1 MGENTKI
8 DILGIPVDC
17 VALGDALS
25 VFQDLLASDSMALI
39 ATPNSEILMR
49 ASRDPSLAGILK
61 RAELVIPDGVGLLLA
76 SKLLGSPLKERV
88 AGIDFA
94 FRALQLSA
102 ELGRSVYFLGGKPG
116 IAEKAA
122 ENVKQQIPDLR
133 IAGIRHGYFTDDEIS
148 SVIEEINS
156 SQADFICVAMGSPGQ
171 EQFIDDH
178 RKQLRAKVG
187 IGIGGS
193 LDIWSGTL
201 KRAPAFYRNHG
212 LEWLYRL
219 IQEPARITRV
229 RVLPLFLLKV
239 AVQKRR
245 QAGA

>member
-1 MGENTKI
+1 MSETVKI

-17 VALGDALS
+17 VALGDALT
-25 VFQDLLASDSMALI
+25 VFQDLLASDGMALI

-49 ASRDPSLAGILK
+49 ASRDPLLEDILK

-76 SKLLGSPLKERV
+76 SKVLGRPLKERV

-94 FRALQLSA
+94 WRALQLSA
-102 ELGRSVYFLGGKPG
+102 DLGRSVYFLGGKPG
-116 IAEKAA
+116 IAKKAA
-122 ENVKQQIPDLR
+122 ENVQQQISGLR
-133 IAGIRHGYFTDDEIS
+133 IAGTRHGYFVEEEIP
-148 SVIEEINS
+148 SVIEEINRS
-156 SQADFICVAMGSPGQ
+156 HADFICVALGSPRQ
-171 EQFIDDH
+171 EQFIDTH
-178 RKQLRAKVG
+178 RKQLSAKVG

-219 IQEPARITRV
+219 VQEPSRVSRISA
-229 RVLPLFLLKV
+229 LPFFLLKV
-239 AVQKRR
+239 VAQRWR
-245 QAGA
+245 QAGI

>member
-76 SKLLGSPLKERV
+76 SKLLGQPLKARV

-122 ENVKQQIPDLR
+122 ENVKQRIPGLSV
-133 IAGIRHGYFTDDEIS
+133 AGTRHGYFTGDEIP
-148 SVIEEINS
+148 SVIAEINS
-156 SQADFICVAMGSPGQ
+156 SQADFICVAMGSPAQ
-171 EQFIDDH
+171 ERFIDDH
-178 RKQLRAKVG
+178 RKQLNAKVG

-193 LDIWSGTL
+193 FDIWSGTL
-201 KRAPAFYRNHG
+201 KRAPAFYRDHG

-219 IQEPARITRV
+219 FQEPSRVSRI

-239 AVQKRR
+239 AGQKWR